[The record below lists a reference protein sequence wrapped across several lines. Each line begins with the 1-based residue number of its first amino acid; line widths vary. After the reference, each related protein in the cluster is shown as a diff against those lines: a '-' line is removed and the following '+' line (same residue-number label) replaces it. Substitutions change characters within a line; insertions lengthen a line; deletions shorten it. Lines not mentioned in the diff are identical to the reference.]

1 MSAELFGP
9 KWAMAL
15 PWWYR
20 ARDAARRV
28 LAELDDDGV
37 TVRAAL
43 EAAEARDELARM
55 IKGGWCGDVRG
66 LTADLTS
73 ALSELASDDGLGPAG
88 AAALSRVAS

>member
-1 MSAELFGP
+1 MS
-9 KWAMAL
+9 L

-43 EAAEARDELARM
+43 EAAEARDAIARM
-55 IKGGWCGDVRG
+55 IEGGGDDVRG
-66 LTADLTS
+66 LAADLTT
-73 ALSELASDDGLGPAG
+73 ALTELASDDGLGPAG

>member
-1 MSAELFGP
+1 MSAGLFGIR
-9 KWAMAL
+9 WVEAR
-15 PWWYR
+15 PWWLR

-28 LAELDDDGV
+28 LAEHDDDGV

-55 IKGGWCGDVRG
+55 IEAGRDDVRG
-66 LTADLTS
+66 LATDLTT
-73 ALSELASDDGLGPAG
+73 ALTELASDDGLGPAG